1 MLFLLVGINLITSVA
16 IFALPS
22 ENTKLPR
29 SLATAAAAISL
40 AISIVIFATYD
51 QDVGGYQFQQLLDWL
66 PAMGISLHFGVDGIS
81 SPMVLLTGVV
91 SLTAI
96 LVSRTIDTRCVCGA
110 RFVLPVFLLRS
121 GCTADVP
128 THWPLGQYEKVLR
141 IDEACNVSFGRKH
154 SCMGS
159 NIGVVRRSRN

>member
-1 MLFLLVGINLITSVA
+1 MLFLLVGINLVTSVA

-29 SLATAAAAISL
+29 SLATGAAAISL

-96 LVSRTIDTRCVCGA
+96 LVSRTIDTRPREYFGLMLLLIAGTFGV
-110 RFVLPVFLLRS
+110 FVALDLFFLFFVI
-121 GCTADVP
+121 GTYFY
-128 THWPLGQYEKVLR
+128 THY
-141 IDEACNVSFGRKH
+141 D
-154 SCMGS
+154 
-159 NIGVVRRSRN
+159 